1 MSKDTL
7 DSQVEKLLLE
17 TFFNEWLVRAKVH
30 LNWRKGYHEHT
41 PLLTIN
47 KETLTNDAMML
58 MKSKNIARLPV
69 INDAGEVLGIV
80 SLRNIVGK
88 VSQEDINSIS
98 A

>member
-1 MSKDTL
+1 
-7 DSQVEKLLLE
+7 
-17 TFFNEWLVRAKVH
+17 
-30 LNWRKGYHEHT
+30 
-41 PLLTIN
+41 
-47 KETLTNDAMML
+47 MML

-80 SLRNIVGK
+80 SLRNVVGK